1 MLEPEYGYN
10 VDVATYDYNSDEYP
24 HNYDFVVDIHPIK
37 NTYKMRALKA
47 STVLKFCQ
55 ICGNIH
61 MYYTF
66 IIAVNG
72 IGLII
77 AAGHLLY
84 Y

>member
-1 MLEPEYGYN
+1 
-10 VDVATYDYNSDEYP
+10 
-24 HNYDFVVDIHPIK
+24 
-37 NTYKMRALKA
+37 MRALKA
-47 STVLKFCQ
+47 STVLNFCQ

-66 IIAVNG
+66 IIAVYG

>member
-1 MLEPEYGYN
+1 
-10 VDVATYDYNSDEYP
+10 
-24 HNYDFVVDIHPIK
+24 
-37 NTYKMRALKA
+37 MRALKA

-72 IGLII
+72 MVLSLPRGIYYII
-77 AAGHLLY
+77 NRKEL
-84 Y
+84 

>member
-1 MLEPEYGYN
+1 
-10 VDVATYDYNSDEYP
+10 
-24 HNYDFVVDIHPIK
+24 
-37 NTYKMRALKA
+37 MRALKA
-47 STVLKFCQ
+47 STVLNFCYF
-55 ICGNIH
+55 CGNIH

-72 IGLII
+72 MVLII